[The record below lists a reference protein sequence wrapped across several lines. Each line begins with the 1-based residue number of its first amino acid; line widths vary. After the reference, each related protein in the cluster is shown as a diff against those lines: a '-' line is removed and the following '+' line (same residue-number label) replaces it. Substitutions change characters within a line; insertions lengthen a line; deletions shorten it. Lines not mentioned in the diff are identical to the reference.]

1 MALGQSIR
9 QAIGTAWRGILGAVS
24 AGQSGVQTVAQAVQN
39 VLPGVA
45 PPALLDTAVVDQLS
59 SMAGSWVAARESF
72 GAAADGDIIDA
83 SMITWAPWSMDLNA
97 FNTLPSYH
105 VVIGINVE
113 GQEAPVFRT
122 ITGISQLPVTV
133 GELRDSM
140 MINAQA
146 LSVGTTPGGGVG
158 GVVDSIDSVTITV
171 GPAMGV

>member
-9 QAIGTAWRGILGAVS
+9 QAIGTAWRGILGAVN
-24 AGQSGVQTVAQAVQN
+24 AGQSGAATVAQAVQN

-59 SMAGSWVAARESF
+59 SMAGSWVAARDAF
-72 GAAADGDIIDA
+72 GAAADGDIID
-83 SMITWAPWSMDLNA
+83 SHMITWAPWSMDLNS

-105 VVIGINVE
+105 IVVGINVE

-140 MINAQA
+140 LINAQA